1 MAKAKKRR
9 ANSGQC
15 VPASI
20 NNADWLAQPV
30 NQAQLNQMA
39 REQHVQ
45 DAFNAIQSMRL
56 TLDVIGGKLDRLRY
70 Q

>member
-1 MAKAKKRR
+1 MAKAKRRQKRNDCS
-9 ANSGQC
+9 A
-15 VPASI
+15 PTPI

-45 DAFNAIQSMRL
+45 DAFNAIASMRL
-56 TLDVIGGKLDRLRY
+56 TMDVISGKLDRLRY
-70 Q
+70 S